1 MKKSTF
7 RSAVADSAIAT
18 GGWFSALIMT
28 LALGLA
34 FGGAALGQTSTTFA
48 QHNFEVISV
57 NGHTLVVRDER
68 GTNAYTVPDDFRM
81 TVDGKKMSVAELKP
95 GMKGTATV
103 TTTTTS
109 KPVFVTEVKEGVVLD
124 AGPGSITI
132 RNADGTRKRFTRDQL
147 DQQGL
152 QIVKDG
158 QVIRIDEAQ
167 KGDTITATIVSKAEP
182 VVVTEKEVQAT
193 TAAQAKPET
202 AAPPA
207 SPTQVA
213 KADTPPPAA
222 EPASTPAMQSAATPP
237 AAAPASESTGLGM
250 MWWVLI
256 IALIAVVVFAI
267 SRRRKPA

>member
-1 MKKSTF
+1 MKIVTPH
-7 RSAVADSAIAT
+7 SAVSDSARASK
-18 GGWFSALIMT
+18 GGLFALIAIA
-28 LALGLA
+28 ALGLA
-34 FGGAALGQTSTTFA
+34 FAGAPMAQTSTTFA
-48 QHNFEVISV
+48 VHNFEVISV
-57 NGHTLVVRDER
+57 DGNRLVVRDER

-158 QVIRIDEAQ
+158 NVIRIDEAQ

-193 TAAQAKPET
+193 TTVAQAKPET
-202 AAPPA
+202 A
-207 SPTQVA
+207 PTQMA
-213 KADTPPPAA
+213 KADATPPAT
-222 EPASTPAMQSAATPP
+222 EPASAPMQPAATPP
-237 AAAPASESTGLGM
+237 AAPASEPGGMGM
-250 MWWVLI
+250 MWYVLI
-256 IALIAVVVFAI
+256 ALLIAVVIYVIA
-267 SRRRKPA
+267 RRRKPA

>member
-1 MKKSTF
+1 MKKSMF
-7 RSAVADSAIAT
+7 RSAVSDSTIAN
-18 GGWFSALIMT
+18 GGWLSALILT
-28 LALGLA
+28 LGLA
-34 FGGAALGQTSTTFA
+34 FAGAALGQTSTTFA

-57 NGHTLVVRDER
+57 SGNTLVVRDER

-81 TVDGKKMSVAELKP
+81 TVDGKKMAVAELKP

-193 TAAQAKPET
+193 TAAQAKPE
-202 AAPPA
+202 AAP
-207 SPTQVA
+207 PTQVA

-222 EPASTPAMQSAATPP
+222 EPASAPAMQAAATPPAATPP